1 MERLAAIILLSVAL
15 IAPSIQIDPNRPLPI
30 FAEKWTCDDI
40 IELYAEAGS
49 LYQAAGERLEEVQ
62 SPAAKLFWIQM
73 REFTKS
79 LHSPLL
85 QAKDLKCKEA

>member
-1 MERLAAIILLSVAL
+1 MKRLATIILLSVAL

-30 FAEKWTCDDI
+30 AEKWTCDDI